1 VDLPPG
7 TGSCGRPARKH
18 FPWWRWTPL
27 ARGIGPLMKMKK
39 IMSAIIEAA
48 MNGTSSCDDEP
59 LDEIIEFEREDGAGL
74 MLSFRKDT
82 A

>member
-1 VDLPPG
+1 
-7 TGSCGRPARKH
+7 
-18 FPWWRWTPL
+18 
-27 ARGIGPLMKMKK
+27 MKMKK

-59 LDEIIEFEREDGAGL
+59 LDGIIEFEREDGAGL